1 MRAILYVNQNQA
13 NFAAMRFADPAHVF
27 ICHGESDK
35 DYMSSNQLKAYDRVF
50 IAGTAARER
59 IMRKL
64 IGFDESSLV
73 EVGRPQVDVDF
84 PGPSL
89 PHDGRTVVLFAPTWE
104 GDRAS
109 MRYSSVISHGPAM
122 VRALV
127 ATGRHRVIYRPHPRT
142 GISLREAAAAHADV
156 IRVLRDA
163 NSADPTAGHVVDVEG
178 GFGWQLAASD
188 VAVMDI
194 SAVAY
199 DWLAT
204 GKPLLVTR
212 PAEPRA
218 AAARVGPGARADPV
232 RRRGCRARARDRRCG
247 GRPTPTPRTRPWW
260 PATSATPPPARAW
273 SASWRPARGSSRN
286 ARPRCSPAA
295 RWRATP
301 SRRPVES
308 REHAASG
315 RPRRGVFSTLDR
327 SRGGQLVAAALV
339 GRVTPHLAAAAL
351 RSARTCWR
359 CSLVSGPH
367 GRLTAASCR
376 QLRCW
381 SVSPSQ
387 KARAFA
393 KGSVTSHFW
402 AAAST
407 LPRRAARSAS
417 SSGPTGRVIAA
428 SFRQV
433 RCVVGELVPPAASRG
448 AGGGDVGGGVA
459 DRVGH
464 GADAC
469 AHRVGAELGH
479 GGDGGRGR
487 QGVRRDD
494 RTGGDQG
501 GADAE
506 GDEGGAQAGH
516 GGLLRSGHRPAGAG
530 AVVT

>member
-1 MRAILYVNQNQA
+1 MPVADDVRKVRGILTDGVRLLRARRVVRAELAQRPPVPDGTVEIAVYFVDDPENLYQVDQWFEALRRLHERHHVTVLSRNWQTTRELLRLSPVPVHHAPNVDAMETFMRRQRVRAILYVNQNQA

-59 IMRKL
+59 IIRKL

-127 ATGRHRVIYRPHPRT
+127 ATGRHRVVYRPHPRT
-142 GISLREAAAAHADV
+142 GISLREAAAANADV

-163 NSADPTAGHVVDVEG
+163 NAADPTAGHVNDVEG

-218 AAARVGPGARADPV
+218 LLPESGLVRELTLFDAADAGRAPEVVDAALAHPDAAHAALVARYFGDTSPGASMERFLAACSRVVDE
-232 RRRGCRARARDRRCG
+232 RD
-247 GRPTPTPRTRPWW
+247 
-260 PATSATPPPARAW
+260 AALL
-273 SASWRPARGSSRN
+273 ARGSVAGDPES
-286 ARPRCSPAA
+286 AA
-295 RWRATP
+295 G
-301 SRRPVES
+301 
-308 REHAASG
+308 RE
-315 RPRRGVFSTLDR
+315 
-327 SRGGQLVAAALV
+327 
-339 GRVTPHLAAAAL
+339 
-351 RSARTCWR
+351 
-359 CSLVSGPH
+359 
-367 GRLTAASCR
+367 
-376 QLRCW
+376 
-381 SVSPSQ
+381 
-387 KARAFA
+387 
-393 KGSVTSHFW
+393 
-402 AAAST
+402 
-407 LPRRAARSAS
+407 
-417 SSGPTGRVIAA
+417 
-428 SFRQV
+428 
-433 RCVVGELVPPAASRG
+433 
-448 AGGGDVGGGVA
+448 
-459 DRVGH
+459 
-464 GADAC
+464 
-469 AHRVGAELGH
+469 
-479 GGDGGRGR
+479 
-487 QGVRRDD
+487 
-494 RTGGDQG
+494 
-501 GADAE
+501 
-506 GDEGGAQAGH
+506 
-516 GGLLRSGHRPAGAG
+516 
-530 AVVT
+530 

>member
-1 MRAILYVNQNQA
+1 MPVADDVRKVRGILTDGVRLLRARRAVRGELAQRPPVPDGTVEIAVYFVDEPENLYQVDQWFEPLRRLHERHHVTVLSRNWQTTRELLRLSPVPVHHAPNVDAMETFMRRQRVRAILYVNQNQA

-142 GISLREAAAAHADV
+142 GISLREAAAANADV

-163 NSADPTAGHVVDVEG
+163 NAADPTAGHVNDVEG

-218 AAARVGPGARADPV
+218 LLPESGLVRELTLFDAADAGRAPEVVDAALAHPDAAHAALVARYFGDTSPGASMERFLTACSRV
-232 RRRGCRARARDRRCG
+232 VEERD
-247 GRPTPTPRTRPWW
+247 
-260 PATSATPPPARAW
+260 AALL
-273 SASWRPARGSSRN
+273 ARGSVAGDPES
-286 ARPRCSPAA
+286 AA
-295 RWRATP
+295 G
-301 SRRPVES
+301 
-308 REHAASG
+308 RE
-315 RPRRGVFSTLDR
+315 
-327 SRGGQLVAAALV
+327 
-339 GRVTPHLAAAAL
+339 
-351 RSARTCWR
+351 
-359 CSLVSGPH
+359 
-367 GRLTAASCR
+367 
-376 QLRCW
+376 
-381 SVSPSQ
+381 
-387 KARAFA
+387 
-393 KGSVTSHFW
+393 
-402 AAAST
+402 
-407 LPRRAARSAS
+407 
-417 SSGPTGRVIAA
+417 
-428 SFRQV
+428 
-433 RCVVGELVPPAASRG
+433 
-448 AGGGDVGGGVA
+448 
-459 DRVGH
+459 
-464 GADAC
+464 
-469 AHRVGAELGH
+469 
-479 GGDGGRGR
+479 
-487 QGVRRDD
+487 
-494 RTGGDQG
+494 
-501 GADAE
+501 
-506 GDEGGAQAGH
+506 
-516 GGLLRSGHRPAGAG
+516 
-530 AVVT
+530 

>member
-1 MRAILYVNQNQA
+1 MPVADDVRKVRDILTRGVRALQARRIVLAELSQRPPVPDGTVEIAVYFTDQPENLYQVDQWFEPLRRLHERHHVTVLSRNWEATRELLHRSPVPVYHAPDIDAVEGFLARQRIRVILYVNQNQA

-142 GISLREAAAAHADV
+142 GISLREAAAANADV

-163 NSADPTAGHVVDVEG
+163 NAADPTAGHVNDVEG

-218 AAARVGPGARADPV
+218 LLPESGLVRELTLFDAADAGRAPEIIDAAVAHPDAAHAALVARYFGDTSPGASMERFLTACSRV
-232 RRRGCRARARDRRCG
+232 VEERD
-247 GRPTPTPRTRPWW
+247 
-260 PATSATPPPARAW
+260 AALL
-273 SASWRPARGSSRN
+273 ARGSVAGDPES
-286 ARPRCSPAA
+286 AA
-295 RWRATP
+295 G
-301 SRRPVES
+301 
-308 REHAASG
+308 RE
-315 RPRRGVFSTLDR
+315 
-327 SRGGQLVAAALV
+327 
-339 GRVTPHLAAAAL
+339 
-351 RSARTCWR
+351 
-359 CSLVSGPH
+359 
-367 GRLTAASCR
+367 
-376 QLRCW
+376 
-381 SVSPSQ
+381 
-387 KARAFA
+387 
-393 KGSVTSHFW
+393 
-402 AAAST
+402 
-407 LPRRAARSAS
+407 
-417 SSGPTGRVIAA
+417 
-428 SFRQV
+428 
-433 RCVVGELVPPAASRG
+433 
-448 AGGGDVGGGVA
+448 
-459 DRVGH
+459 
-464 GADAC
+464 
-469 AHRVGAELGH
+469 
-479 GGDGGRGR
+479 
-487 QGVRRDD
+487 
-494 RTGGDQG
+494 
-501 GADAE
+501 
-506 GDEGGAQAGH
+506 
-516 GGLLRSGHRPAGAG
+516 
-530 AVVT
+530 